1 MPTETIV
8 TVAGVL
14 AAFGFFAIVLAYASL
29 TSEPARPAKKR

>member
-29 TSEPARPAKKR
+29 TSEPVRTPKRK